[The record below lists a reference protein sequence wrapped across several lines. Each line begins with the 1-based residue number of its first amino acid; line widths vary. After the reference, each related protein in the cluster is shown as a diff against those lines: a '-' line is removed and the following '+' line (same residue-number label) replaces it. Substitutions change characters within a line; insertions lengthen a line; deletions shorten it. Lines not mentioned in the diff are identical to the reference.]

1 MAMEKKELVTID
13 TAQAQEIISE
23 GAIIPVEGTAKER
36 LQAAI
41 MTIKRS
47 QVAMRANQFAIALQL
62 KGIYD
67 NQLYK
72 AGGYENVYEM
82 AQKEFDYKRASVNNM
97 IRIATAFLQ
106 ADDEGKIR
114 SIFAKGD
121 VDFKYSQLQELLRLP
136 VEDVKA
142 LVENGVITADD
153 KVEEIRD
160 KVKTVKPTKHIKK
173 SKKAENG
180 AGEVNTADQ
189 TAIDELTTENAS
201 LKAQVEKLQAQIAE
215 MQKQLDESNG
225 LTSILA
231 SKLLKANGAF
241 DESIKIGLSIK
252 AENKK
257 LKSENSRLHKKLRK
271 LNADDK
277 PVWLTDVSY

>member
-1 MAMEKKELVTID
+1 MAMEKKELATVD
-13 TAQAQEIISE
+13 TAKAQEVISE
-23 GAIIPVEGTAKER
+23 GAIIPVDGTAKER

-41 MTIKRS
+41 MAIKRS

-62 KGIYD
+62 KTIYD
-67 NQLYK
+67 NQLYT

-114 SIFAKGD
+114 TIFAKGD
-121 VDFKYSQLQELLRLP
+121 IDFKYSQLQEMLRLP
-136 VEDVKA
+136 VEDAKA
-142 LVENGVITADD
+142 LVENGVITAED

-160 KVKTVKPTKHIKK
+160 KVKTVKPTKQTKK
-173 SKKAENG
+173 SRKPENG
-180 AGEVNTADQ
+180 AGVNVE
-189 TAIDELTTENAS
+189 ELTTENAS

-215 MQKQLDESNG
+215 MQKQLDNANMATSN
-225 LTSILA
+225 LA
-231 SKLLKANGAF
+231 SKLLTANKAF
-241 DESIKIGLSIK
+241 DESIKIGLAIK
-252 AENKK
+252 AENAK
-257 LKSENSRLHKKLRK
+257 LKSENGRLHKKLQT

-277 PVWLTDVSY
+277 IVWSTNITH